1 MINRIAFQNRLKTYN
16 LYTKVNDSQMR
27 GINYIIDYWE
37 SNKLYVDKRWLAYIL
52 ATAYHETGRVMET
65 VEELGKG
72 LRRPY
77 GEKIKQSKRRYTVP
91 DKLYYGRGLVQITWY
106 ENYQKFSNII
116 GIDLLNNPEEAMRMS
131 TAIHIMFTGM
141 TDGLFTGVNLSRY
154 FNDIREDYVNARKII
169 NGTDC
174 AEKIAVYARS
184 FYQCLI

>member
-1 MINRIAFQNRLKTYN
+1 M
-16 LYTKVNDSQMR
+16 
-27 GINYIIDYWE
+27 
-37 SNKLYVDKRWLAYIL
+37 
-52 ATAYHETGRVMET
+52 
-65 VEELGKG
+65 
-72 LRRPY
+72 
-77 GEKIKQSKRRYTVP
+77 
-91 DKLYYGRGLVQITWY
+91 QITWY

-131 TAIHIMFTGM
+131 TSIHIMFTGM